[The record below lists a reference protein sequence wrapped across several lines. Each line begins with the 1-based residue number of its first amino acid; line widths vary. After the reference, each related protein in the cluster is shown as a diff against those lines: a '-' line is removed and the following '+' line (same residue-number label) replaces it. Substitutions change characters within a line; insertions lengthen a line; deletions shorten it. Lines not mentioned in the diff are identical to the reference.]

1 MWLLLVALCLAQ
13 GLEDATPDAELFHN
27 PERFMNISQKI
38 LFHGYPSEEYEVM
51 TEDGY
56 FLSLNRIPHG
66 KGGARLS
73 GPRTPVL
80 IMHGFCLDGGD
91 WVDNFPENSLAF
103 ILADAGHDVW
113 IGNNRGSSWSRRHRS
128 LSVASEEFWD
138 FSFHEMAVYD
148 LPAMVGFILMQTEQ
162 QQLFYVGHA
171 QGSSL
176 GFIAFSSLPHL
187 AKKIKLFFALAPVYT
202 FRHVRG
208 PVLKLAF
215 LPDRLLKDLFGTR
228 ELVLVPRKDKLLLAD
243 KCSKPGEA
251 EVCASS
257 IFVVGGFDGNNLN
270 MSRLDVYLSHFP
282 DYTSVKNLLHWGQTA
297 KTAEF
302 KQFDYGL
309 RNIEKYNQL
318 KPPSY
323 KIEAM
328 RVPVALWSGGHDFV
342 TPRQETQRLLSHL
355 THVVHHEHFPDWNHF
370 DHHWGL
376 NAPQRMYQRMVAMM
390 EENP

>member
-13 GLEDATPDAELFHN
+13 GLEDAIPDAELFHN

-66 KGGARLS
+66 KGGTGLS
-73 GPRTPVL
+73 GARTPVL
-80 IMHGFCLDGGD
+80 IVHGFCLDGGD

-128 LSVASEEFWD
+128 LSTASEEFWD

-162 QQLFYVGHA
+162 EQLFYVGHA

-215 LPDRLLKDLFGTR
+215 LPDLLLKVQEVFLGGYCQNPGISVNSCPVLKLAFLPDL
-228 ELVLVPRKDKLLLAD
+228 
-243 KCSKPGEA
+243 
-251 EVCASS
+251 
-257 IFVVGGFDGNNLN
+257 NNLN

-282 DYTSVKNLLHWGQTA
+282 DYTSVKNFLHWGQTA

-309 RNIEKYNQL
+309 RNIEKYNQRR
-318 KPPSY
+318 PPTY
-323 KIEAM
+323 QIEAM
-328 RVPVALWSGGHDFV
+328 RVPVAVWSGGHDWV
-342 TPRQETQRLLSHL
+342 IPPEETQRLLSRL